1 MSCVGFGWQQGL
13 LETFHAKK
21 KKYTVGYWAIIGEG
35 YEFDAH
41 DTDVSIYAMA
51 ADVILDD
58 LVVQ

>member
-1 MSCVGFGWQQGL
+1 MATGSFSMGKFKL
-13 LETFHAKK
+13 SMLKK
-21 KKYTVGYWAIIGEG
+21 KEIHCWLLGHFRGG

-41 DTDVSIYAMA
+41 DTNVSIYAMA

>member
-1 MSCVGFGWQQGL
+1 MGKLKLSRQKK
-13 LETFHAKK
+13 KK
-21 KKYTVGYWAIIGEG
+21 KKYTVGYWDMSGEG

-51 ADVILDD
+51 ADLILDD